1 MIVSAL
7 VSSAVGHEFE
17 PRSGQIKDP
26 MKLVFVASLLRK
38 KKEER
43 TKSGFLGMKIIYLS
57 GVYQRGSHTNSTKR
71 VV

>member
-7 VSSAVGHEFE
+7 VSTAVGNEFE
-17 PRSGQIKDP
+17 PRSGQIKDYEIGICC
-26 MKLVFVASLLRK
+26 FTA